1 LQPIAGVESAL
12 FEDLGEIINVY
23 IETNNVRNATLYP
36 VFDAQYDLESE
47 YAHKTFYTAL
57 HSIEAIFCQEIS
69 LHTNTHFE
77 REKALQKRLP
87 AIDKT
92 FLLAYRALYTQSHQA
107 RYMADQK
114 FEMTNQD
121 CEDALANLKI
131 IETECKETYFDN
143 YPNP

>member
-1 LQPIAGVESAL
+1 MPNVKQHLAKIRSNKNL
-12 FEDLGEIINVY
+12 LNHLGEASS
-23 IETNNVRNATLYP
+23 TKYP
-36 VFDAQYDLESE
+36 DWFVTV
-47 YAHKTFYTAL
+47 TFYTAL

-92 FLLAYRALYTQSHQA
+92 FLMAYRALYTQSHQA

-114 FEMTNQD
+114 FEITNQD

-131 IETECKETYFDN
+131 IETECKETYFEN